1 MNLRIIDDL
10 RSFLSAKHSVSKDLI
25 NIQLEIC
32 PPNMDGELTVNC
44 FKLASIL
51 KGKPEDISSSILEF
65 LSAHAEI
72 EKVNRIKAFVNFS
85 LKADALFRDTISDTQ
100 KIMESAKVSNK
111 DKKRILIE
119 YSAPNTNKP
128 LHLGHLR
135 NNTLGMSL
143 ASLLRRVDHDVF
155 AVNLINDRGIHIC
168 KSMLAYKRYGNGVTP
183 ESSGKK
189 GDHLVGE
196 FYVRFDQE
204 LRKELAALRESNL
217 EYIDKTDEE
226 LFALTPIGQEAQ
238 EILIKWENSDPEII
252 KLWKTMNEWVISGFE
267 VTYKR
272 MGIKFDRV
280 YLESDTYKL
289 GKDIVLKGEK
299 DGIFKRR
306 IDGAIFADLKPFG
319 LTEKVLLRSDNTSVY
334 ITQDIGTT
342 LKKDS
347 DFHPDQQIWI
357 VGDEQIHHFKTLFA
371 IMKVLGHTWADR
383 LYHLAYGMIN
393 LPSGKMKSREGTVV
407 DADNLFDDM
416 RDLAKSATL
425 ERLNGEIPQDI
436 DSRSEII
443 AIGALKFMLL
453 KFNPKTT
460 ILFDPQASIKFEGD
474 TGPYVQYVCARINS
488 ILKKYDKEDKTSDE
502 SINWSL
508 LDTKWEKALAVMASF
523 YPEAL
528 LASAEKLDCSVLVNY
543 LLDLSKAYNSFYR
556 ECSVLNA
563 ENSELKKARIA
574 LSSAIKDII
583 SDGLRTLTID
593 IPEVM

>member
-10 RSFLSAKHSVSKDLI
+10 KVFLSAKHSVPKDSI
-25 NIQLEIC
+25 SIQLEIC

-44 FKLASIL
+44 FKLVPILKGNPEIISASIL
-51 KGKPEDISSSILEF
+51 DF
-65 LSAHAEI
+65 LSSHI
-72 EKVNRIKAFVNFS
+72 EVASANRVKAFVNFS
-85 LKADALFRDTISDTQ
+85 LKADALFRDTVSDT
-100 KIMESAKVSNK
+100 KKLFESAKVTEKS
-111 DKKRILIE
+111 KRRVLVE

-143 ASLLRRVDHDVF
+143 ASLLKRVGHDVF

-168 KSMLAYKRYGNGVTP
+168 KSMLAYKRYGNGITP

-196 FYVRFDQE
+196 FYIKFDQE
-204 LRKELAALRESNL
+204 LKKELASLRESSPDCA
-217 EYIDKTDEE
+217 EKTDED

-238 EILIKWENSDPEII
+238 EILRKWENSDPEVIN
-252 KLWKTMNEWVISGFE
+252 LWKTMNSWVIDGFE
-267 VTYKR
+267 VTYRR

-289 GKDIVLKGEK
+289 GKDVVLKGEK

-306 IDGAIFADLKPFG
+306 PDGAIIADLKPFG

-342 LKKDS
+342 LKKDA
-347 DFHPDQQIWI
+347 DFHPDQQIWV

-371 IMKVLGHTWADR
+371 IMKVLGHTWSDR

-416 RDLAKSATL
+416 RVLAKNATL

-488 ILKKYDKEDKTSDE
+488 ILKKYAKENGISSDN
-502 SINWSL
+502 INWSL
-508 LDTKWEKALAVMASF
+508 LDTKWEKGLAVMASF

-528 LASAEKLDCSVLVNY
+528 LSAAEKLDCSVLVNY
-543 LLDLSKAYNSFYR
+543 LLDLSKSYNSFYR

-563 ENSELKKARIA
+563 ENSELKKARVG

>member
-1 MNLRIIDDL
+1 MNLRIIDNL
-10 RSFLSAKHSVSKDLI
+10 RSYLSDKFSVSKESI

-44 FKLASIL
+44 FKLAPVLKSKPDVISESIL
-51 KGKPEDISSSILEF
+51 AFLLSHEDILG
-65 LSAHAEI
+65 AE
-72 EKVNRIKAFVNFS
+72 KIKAFVNFKF
-85 LKADALFRDTISDTQ
+85 KAVPLYKGTISNVKNILDA
-100 KIMESAKVSNK
+100 AKVSSDN
-111 DKKRILIE
+111 KKRVLIE

-143 ASLLRRVDHDVF
+143 ASLLRRVGHDVF

-168 KSMLAYKRYGNGVTP
+168 KSMLAYKRFGNGITP

-189 GDHLVGE
+189 GDHLVGD
-196 FYVRFDQE
+196 FYVKFDQE
-204 LRKELAALRESNL
+204 LKKELSALKESDPQ
-217 EYIDKTDEE
+217 YIDKTDEE
-226 LFALTPIGQEAQ
+226 LFGLTSIGQEAQ
-238 EILIKWENSDPEII
+238 EILRRWENSDPEII
-252 KLWKTMNEWVISGFE
+252 SLWKTMNDWVIKGFE

-272 MGIKFDRV
+272 MGIKFDKI

-289 GKDIVLKGEK
+289 GKDVVINGEK
-299 DGIFKRR
+299 DGIFKKRE
-306 IDGAIFADLKPFG
+306 DGAIIVDLKPFG

-342 LKKDS
+342 LKKDA
-347 DFHPDQQIWI
+347 DFHPDQQIWV

-371 IMKVLGHTWADR
+371 IMKVLGHTWADK

-416 RDLAKSATL
+416 RNLAKSATL
-425 ERLNGEIPQDI
+425 ERLNGEIPEDI

-453 KFNPKTT
+453 KFNSKTT

-488 ILKKYDKEDKTSDE
+488 ILKKYAQEGNVASSDV
-502 SINWSL
+502 NWAL
-508 LDTKWEKALAVMASF
+508 LDSKWEKELAIQASF

-528 LASAEKLDCSVLVNY
+528 QLAAEKLDCSVLVNY
-543 LLDLSKAYNSFYR
+543 LLDLAKAYNSFYR

-563 ENSELKKARIA
+563 DSPELKKARIA

-583 SDGLRTLTID
+583 ADGLKTLTID